1 MSDDTERQWWGELC
15 AQVLARSGSQG
26 DQAPRFQRDLNA
38 LKSAGLGLRKHI
50 FGESTV
56 VRAVFFYKNSM
67 FWLSKCLLYS
77 FTDSCFDLYLACSCL
92 SPWVKLYILFFF
104 FYKCFESSYKGQQ
117 TKTRSDPKKRLIGL
131 FTQNPGSFML
141 SYAKLP
147 QQEWSL
153 TTGFVSVLI

>member
-38 LKSAGLGLRKHI
+38 LKSAGLGLSKHI

-56 VRAVFFYKNSM
+56 VRAVFFIRTVCFGLVNACSTLLQILVLIYI
-67 FWLSKCLLYS
+67 LHVLVCLLEWN
-77 FTDSCFDLYLACSCL
+77 C
-92 SPWVKLYILFFF
+92 IFFF
-104 FYKCFESSYKGQQ
+104 FFCKCFESSYKGQQ